1 MSTLRCPLGS
11 VMIDIEGLQLSA
23 TDRARLAHPAVGG
36 VILFTRNYASTHQLR
51 ALTAE
56 IHALRSPALWIAV
69 DHEGGRVQR
78 FRDGFTQL
86 PAAASLGTLFD
97 RNPQA
102 ALQAAEAAG
111 YVLAHELLCQGVEF
125 SFTPVLDLDVGQS
138 AGIGTRALHADAD
151 KAGDLAAALI
161 GGLHAAG
168 MAAVGKHF
176 PGHGYASADS
186 HHAVPIDERTLSVI
200 EALDLR
206 PYRRCIAAGMEAVMP
221 AHIIYPAVAPQ
232 PAGFSPRWLGEI
244 LRRQL
249 GFRGLIF
256 SDDLSMEGASVAG
269 DVVAR
274 AQAAYAAGCDM
285 VLLCNAP
292 EQADRLLQRLP
303 ARAIEPGH
311 VTGCLARR
319 GRARFD
325 ATGVVRD
332 DAALRVA
339 RARPRDDA
347 LLAGRAGAR
356 YLAARQTLARSL

>member
-1 MSTLRCPLGS
+1 M
-11 VMIDIEGLQLSA
+11 
-23 TDRARLAHPAVGG
+23 
-36 VILFTRNYASTHQLR
+36 
-51 ALTAE
+51 
-56 IHALRSPALWIAV
+56 
-69 DHEGGRVQR
+69 
-78 FRDGFTQL
+78 
-86 PAAASLGTLFD
+86 
-97 RNPQA
+97 
-102 ALQAAEAAG
+102 
-111 YVLAHELLCQGVEF
+111 
-125 SFTPVLDLDVGQS
+125 
-138 AGIGTRALHADAD
+138 IGTRALHADAD

-269 DVVAR
+269 DVVA
-274 AQAAYAAGCDM
+274 ASAEGVDIAGVD
-285 VLLCNAP
+285 
-292 EQADRLLQRLP
+292 
-303 ARAIEPGH
+303 
-311 VTGCLARR
+311 
-319 GRARFD
+319 
-325 ATGVVRD
+325 GV
-332 DAALRVA
+332 LRVS
-339 RARPRDDA
+339 R
-347 LLAGRAGAR
+347 LQKAGGKP
-356 YLAARQTLARSL
+356 LAAADFLRGFEIQPGQRFSSAPGIVAA